1 MRPTENTQ
9 QRSIVF
15 RRLLLSF
22 RRGYSI
28 RSRVLAADGT
38 PNMPL
43 AGLSTLL
50 TRPLLDRWAKQE
62 AQPSLVPT

>member
-1 MRPTENTQ
+1 
-9 QRSIVF
+9 
-15 RRLLLSF
+15 
-22 RRGYSI
+22 
-28 RSRVLAADGT
+28 VLAADGT